1 MCHERTGCAKRW
13 PWEFNGPGRVA
24 PSCFHLL
31 ETVLGVCVC
40 LFGGFFAKS
49 TRGGQQVRHRNC
61 IEHWTVVNKKEITC
75 ADQMPHFW
83 SAPIL
88 GWSPTGDGS
97 ESHGRCSTTDP
108 RPVFSHSDT
117 QMVSDKTG
125 LFCKPFHSPIFSS
138 LCSVTDYYL
147 YYFFLAL
154 SLTISLLLF
163 NPLYSLWN
171 IGQTVC
177 LHITSCALWKL
188 FWRLGQQLSVY
199 PWKIA
204 SISAWG
210 ILFFAF
216 LGLNCA
222 TEDLRK
228 RQLLFRKVK

>member
-108 RPVFSHSDT
+108 RPVFSHGDT

-171 IGQTVC
+171 IGLRQFVS
-177 LHITSCALWKL
+177 TSHPVLSESYFGDWVSS
-188 FWRLGQQLSVY
+188 FQFIHERLPPYLLGASSSLLS
-199 PWKIA
+199 
-204 SISAWG
+204 
-210 ILFFAF
+210 
-216 LGLNCA
+216 LGLIVP
-222 TEDLRK
+222 LRI
-228 RQLLFRKVK
+228 